1 MNENEMDTFL
11 EGDQVGDVQAHLR
24 MNVTDEGDDVEGHLR
39 MNLVEEEDDVE
50 AHMRPR
56 DLDKDIYDR
65 GWLKE
70 S

>member
-1 MNENEMDTFL
+1 MNENETESFF
-11 EGDQVGDVQAHLR
+11 EGDQVGDVQAHIR
-24 MNVTDEGDDVEGHLR
+24 TTPTDAGDDVESHVR
-39 MNLVEEEDDVE
+39 TPLVDEGDDVE

-56 DLDKDIYDR
+56 DLDRDLYDR